1 MQKAIFPLKKLNIVL
16 GPFEGDHSKGE
27 GINAVDCSAGD
38 EIQFPV
44 TAPYD
49 CIVVFVG
56 DDQGLNAVGI
66 ESLERVD
73 SPCRKQ
79 EVQWM
84 VFQHTDDISMQYVGK
99 EYCKGD
105 ICYHTGTF
113 VGQPGAC
120 GDHVHIECGFGSC
133 PESYDNLATRVHE
146 NIQDCVFV
154 PSDTVI
160 DDSHDIDYIN
170 EDQRIFE
177 DEMAALDAMKQELGE
192 LKSEFLT
199 ALLTG
204 DRYTIELFNNIPF
217 ETAILGEKLSTPKYG
232 EFESIEQ
239 RLSNSMLSTTGPSLT
254 LRDSI
259 EELYKPHRTNA
270 LSAEECDG
278 LEFSAGKYEA
288 AMLSACRYDRNG
300 KDHLKI

>member
-16 GPFEGDHSKGE
+16 GPFEGNHSKGE

-38 EIQFPV
+38 EVQFPV

-49 CIVVFVG
+49 CIVVFAG

-99 EYCKGD
+99 EYRKGD

-113 VGQPGAC
+113 VGQPGEC
-120 GDHVHIECGFGSC
+120 IDHVHIECGFGSC
-133 PESYDNLATRVHE
+133 PESYDDLATSVHE

-154 PSDTVI
+154 PSDTAI
-160 DDSHDIDYIN
+160 NDSHDIDFTN

-177 DEMAALDAMKQELGE
+177 DEMAALDAMKQELEE

-204 DRYTIELFNNIPF
+204 DRYTVELLNNIPF
-217 ETAILGEKLSTPKYG
+217 ETTIRGKDLSTPKY
-232 EFESIEQ
+232 EELKRIEQ
-239 RLSNSMLSTTGPSLT
+239 RLSNSMFSPTGQSLT

-259 EELYKPHRTNA
+259 EELYKPHRTNV
-270 LSAEECDG
+270 LSAEEYGG
-278 LEFSAGKYEA
+278 LAFSAGKYEA
-288 AMLSACRYDRNG
+288 AMLSAFRYDRNG